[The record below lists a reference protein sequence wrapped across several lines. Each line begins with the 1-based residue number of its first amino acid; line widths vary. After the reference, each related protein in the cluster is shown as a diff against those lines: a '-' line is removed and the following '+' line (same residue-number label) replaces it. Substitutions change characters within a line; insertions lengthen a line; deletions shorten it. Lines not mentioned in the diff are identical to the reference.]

1 MDPSEILNIDKK
13 QILSKNLVLS
23 KINEFK
29 QKKFL
34 LPLDSRNFDKIL
46 DGGFLLNYK
55 YLIYG
60 ANKTGKTQICLN
72 LCVQAYKYF
81 CKLNKN
87 IRNQDFNFI
96 YYLDCENTFR
106 PERIK
111 EIATKKSL
119 EFQEVLKSIRVSKI
133 MGNTALLLKL
143 NEIENEAEPGKK
155 SLLIIDSINNFFR
168 LEQGNKDVSFYNLKS
183 TFLKILNKIDD
194 ICNMSNLIVIATA
207 QIFPNFN
214 EDAILAEIPVG
225 NQYLNHYFSEYL
237 YLNYKDERNYVHLV
251 NSKFLPE
258 KRVAFKIT
266 SEGIVDYKI

>member
-1 MDPSEILNIDKK
+1 MDPSEILNIEKK
-13 QILSKNLVLS
+13 QIISKNSVIS
-23 KINEFK
+23 KNKEIKET
-29 QKKFL
+29 KFT

-46 DGGFLLNYK
+46 DGGFHLNNK

-60 ANKTGKTQICLN
+60 ANKTGKTQLCLN

-81 CKLNKN
+81 CKPNKN
-87 IRNQDFNFI
+87 IRNQYFNFI

-111 EIATKKSL
+111 EIATTKSI
-119 EFQEVLKSIRVSKI
+119 EFQEVFKSISVSKI

-143 NEIENEAEPGKK
+143 NEIEHRLEHGNIY
-155 SLLIIDSINNFFR
+155 LLIIDSINNFFR
-168 LEQGNKDVSFYNLKS
+168 SEQADKGVSFYNLKS
-183 TFLKILNKIDD
+183 TFLKILKKIDD
-194 ICNMSNLIVIATA
+194 ICNRSNLIVIATA

-237 YLNYKDERNYVHLV
+237 YLNYKDERNYAHLV
-251 NSKFLPE
+251 NSKLLPE